1 GRQTDPDQAAFPHR
15 LDQGTGLYDR
25 QYECAALHARERVGA
40 TLHDRQ
46 SQRSGLHDWQHR
58 NAISDRL
65 HDSEEGGMTDIRQN
79 FSLMAGDDTYVN
91 YGIVP
96 PPVPSIDLTQA
107 NMTWAAY
114 PQLRGVADKT
124 QQVLS
129 KTRAAGGIEITDP
142 ANYQYRVD
150 LESADTVTLAGNY
163 YYEIVIINPADQ
175 NRRSTPTIGTMTVV
189 DTSDPLN
196 VV

>member
-1 GRQTDPDQAAFPHR
+1 
-15 LDQGTGLYDR
+15 
-25 QYECAALHARERVGA
+25 
-40 TLHDRQ
+40 
-46 SQRSGLHDWQHR
+46 
-58 NAISDRL
+58 
-65 HDSEEGGMTDIRQN
+65 MTDIRQN

-124 QQVLS
+124 QQVIS
-129 KTRAAGGIEITDP
+129 KTRVGGGIEITDP
-142 ANYQYRVD
+142 ANYQFRVD
-150 LESADTVTLAGNY
+150 LDNADSVSLAGNY
-163 YYEIVIINPADQ
+163 YYEIVIIDPNNA

-196 VV
+196 VVALKSMFPSLQSVEDSILQTALDEAAIYVDENIWTDDTILATFYLAGHFVSASQMNAESGGRTVSS